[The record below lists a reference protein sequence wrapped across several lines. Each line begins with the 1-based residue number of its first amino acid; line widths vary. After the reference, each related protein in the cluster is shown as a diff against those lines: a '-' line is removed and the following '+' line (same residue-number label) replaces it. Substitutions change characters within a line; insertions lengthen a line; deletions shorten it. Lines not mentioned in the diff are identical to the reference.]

1 MAEEQLQLSFE
12 DLVSEVAIITQRKK
26 KKPSGSTLSAKDFAL
41 IEHKKVLNQLTPKK
55 LTLKNSVYGNLY
67 IPLEVIEQM
76 LSALFTAHY
85 ITLPFMPKYMKG
97 QVLHVVNIHV
107 LHPVLNEWLIYSGEA
122 CVPLIAAD
130 QNNMKWNHRN
140 IPAGKG
146 FAIINAAKEI
156 GQIFR
161 PEKHELSN
169 VMRDYFSDKQ
179 QESVPVSE
187 EDKAKEEMKKRLLK
201 LIPTSKTVT
210 SLKKKEEKMKE
221 LDDAEVNEA
230 YNNKMEE
237 LTNKKK

>member
-12 DLVSEVAIITQRKK
+12 DLVVEVAALTNRKK
-26 KKPSGSTLSAKDFAL
+26 RKPSGSNLSTKDFAL
-41 IEHKKVLNQLTPKK
+41 LEHKRVLNQLTPKK
-55 LTLKNSVYGNLY
+55 LTVVNAVYKNRY

-76 LSALFTAHY
+76 LQALFLAHY
-85 ITLPFMPKYMKG
+85 ITIPFMPKYMKG

-130 QNNMKWNHRN
+130 QKNMKWNHRN

-161 PEKHELSN
+161 PEKHELTN
-169 VMRDYFSDKQ
+169 VMRDYFADKQ

-187 EDKAKEEMKKRLLK
+187 EDKAREEMKKRLL
-201 LIPTSKTVT
+201 TVIKKSRKSET
-210 SLKKKEEKMKE
+210 LKKQDKKIKEFN
-221 LDDAEVNEA
+221 DAEVTGA
-230 YNNKMEE
+230 YNNKLKE
-237 LTNKKK
+237 LTKNKK